1 MIRRWGILAV
11 AAIAAATLAGRPAG
25 LGLTVVACAVFALA
39 ARPRNA
45 WSAVWWLLAAALAA
59 VATVRAAGW
68 VVWPSLIASLA
79 LGSLAAAGGSSWR
92 QVAARLV
99 PRATLRPFAALVPAR
114 GSGLRHP
121 LTGAAIGLLLLAVF
135 LPLFASADAAF
146 ADLLGELVPD
156 DAVDQPVGRLA
167 IWVAVAAAGGALLM
181 ATPARPANPGRARL
195 ERVEWALPLIAL
207 VAVFATFVGFQVPV
221 IAGGHDYVQR
231 NPDVTY
237 AEVARAGFAQLLVAA
252 SLTLAVIA
260 AAARWAPD
268 DKLKRAL
275 LAALCVLTLAILA
288 SALVRLGLYMD
299 AYGFTRLRLSAHAVI
314 LWLGA
319 VFAIILL
326 AGVARRGAWLPRATV
341 ALSAVALLAFAGS
354 NPDHRIADRNL
365 DRSERTGLE
374 LDVDALV
381 GLSADAVPALQAHQ
395 VGCLSGEVRD
405 ELAEP
410 DGLAGFNLARSRARE
425 LLRQRAPCV

>member
-1 MIRRWGILAV
+1 M
-11 AAIAAATLAGRPAG
+11 
-25 LGLTVVACAVFALA
+25 FALA

-167 IWVAVAAAGGALLM
+167 IWVAVAAAGGALLT

-231 NPDVTY
+231 SADVTY
-237 AEVARAGFAQLLVAA
+237 AEFARAGFAQLLVAA

-268 DKLKRAL
+268 EPLKRAL
-275 LAALCVLTLAILA
+275 LGALCVLTLAILA
-288 SALVRLGLYMD
+288 SALV
-299 AYGFTRLRLSAHAVI
+299 AA
-314 LWLGA
+314 GA
-319 VFAIILL
+319 VHGRVRLHAPATLRPRGDPVARRPCSRCVLL
-326 AGVARRGAWLPRATV
+326 AGAARRAAWLPRATV
-341 ALSAVALLAFAGS
+341 ALSAVALLAFAAS

-374 LDVDALV
+374 LDEDVLV
-381 GLSADAVPALQAHQ
+381 GLSADAVPAFRAHRA
-395 VGCLSGEVRD
+395 GCLSQEVRAD
-405 ELAEP
+405 LAEP
-410 DGLAGFNLARSRARE
+410 DGLAGFNLARRRARA
-425 LLRQRAPCV
+425 LLPEPPCRY